1 MNDTPTEGM
10 NRPHTM
16 DLPSYDGTEPYL
28 FVSYSHSDMADVRRV
43 LQAIDREKFRF
54 WYDDTME
61 IGEDFRAEL
70 RTKIENSSG
79 ILLFI
84 SDASMASKYC
94 GMEIIIAYKND
105 KKIFP
110 VYLRDDVEIPAPLKM
125 ILENLQHVTGF
136 GSAHSDKYIAK
147 LISGLPTETMRSFQ
161 TEGPTLVRCK
171 DGSEALTLPSEI
183 VTVGAGAFKNC
194 ERLRVLHL
202 GPTVEVLEK
211 EALRGCK
218 SLLALTLPQNVRKVG
233 ESAFRD
239 CISLTSLHVE
249 NEEIELGE
257 RAFENCALLSE
268 VSLPDGLTEIY
279 GGVFN
284 SCKSLAAIKLPARL
298 TVLGESS
305 FADCVMLEEIDV
317 PEHVTKVDD
326 MAFSGCIEL
335 KRVRLRNR
343 VTKIGKNAF
352 KDCKSLES
360 IRLPAS
366 VSFIGTGPFRGCE
379 KLKSLRVDPKNK
391 YYKSEPNKREG
402 SDHVLFNKNKSVII
416 AYPASSREV
425 QYDIPDSVTVISDWA
440 FCECKKLNR
449 ITIPDSVYEI
459 GEGAFS
465 NCALLD
471 EIEVPDSVVKI
482 DDCAFRGCE
491 SLEKVIIPDSVK
503 ELGWGVF
510 DGCENTVTVYCDEGS
525 LVQEYCRK
533 NGIREERIPTEEVN

>member
-61 IGEDFRAEL
+61 IGEDFREEL

-136 GSAHSDKYIAK
+136 GGANSDKYIAK

-161 TEGPTLVRCK
+161 TEGTTLVRCK

-352 KDCKSLES
+352 KDCKSLET

-366 VSFIGTGPFRGCE
+366 VSFIGTGPFRGC
-379 KLKSLRVDPKNK
+379 SALRAIEVDPHNK
-391 YYKSEPNKREG
+391 HFKSVENI
-402 SDHVLFNKNKSVII
+402 LFNKNKSVLIS
-416 AYPASSREV
+416 APAQIEGERYAV
-425 QYDIPDSVTVISDWA
+425 PDSVTVISDWA
-440 FCECKKLNR
+440 FCECAGLHE
-449 ITIPDSVYEI
+449 IEIPDSVYEI
-459 GEGAFS
+459 GEGAFHLCTS
-465 NCALLD
+465 LTTLTL
-471 EIEVPDSVVKI
+471 PDSVTRI
-482 DDCAFRGCE
+482 DDIAFRGC
-491 SLEKVIIPDSVK
+491 SALKTIVIPDSVK
-503 ELGWGVF
+503 EFGWGVF
-510 DGCENTVTVYCDEGS
+510 NGCDNVTVICNDSSAAARYCEAKNIPH
-525 LVQEYCRK
+525 RK
-533 NGIREERIPTEEVN
+533 TL